1 MTLFRAMTGMA
12 AFLPLDDTGLL
23 QVLFIVF
30 AAVAALLLIFV
41 IVLFASKTVRKK
53 LFRNDEKP
61 TEEKPTEKGSTAE
74 EKPQKQTARVRL
86 AYSDSV
92 PTVPLSAPTSN
103 AHSTMS
109 RPGSIKLNMTL
120 GTPQKQS
127 TYKNSFDHIPTVEIS
142 HTDSRKVTDGNTYV
156 AVPRTDAKTTGR
168 PAAQTTKKTA
178 GTTAKPVLKFT
189 TATRPTA
196 KTQTTT
202 PKTVTKSPA
211 PTAKPKTA
219 ATPAAKPATVKHAVK
234 PASAKTTERNGRK

>member
-1 MTLFRAMTGMA
+1 MTLFRAVTGMA
-12 AFLPLDDTGLL
+12 AFLPIDDTGLL

-61 TEEKPTEKGSTAE
+61 SEEKPTEKGSTAE

-109 RPGSIKLNMTL
+109 RPGSVKLNMTL
-120 GTPQKQS
+120 GTPQKQP
-127 TYKNSFDHIPTVEIS
+127 TYKNSFDRIPTVEIG
-142 HTDSRKVTDGNTYV
+142 HTDSRKVTDGNTYT
-156 AVPRTDAKTTGR
+156 AVPRTYAKTTGG
-168 PAAQTTKKTA
+168 PAQATKKTA

-211 PTAKPKTA
+211 PTAKQKTA
-219 ATPAAKPATVKHAVK
+219 ATPAAKPATVKPAVK

>member
-1 MTLFRAMTGMA
+1 MTLFRAVTGMA
-12 AFLPLDDTGLL
+12 AFLPIDDTGLL

-61 TEEKPTEKGSTAE
+61 SEEKPTEKGSTAE

-109 RPGSIKLNMTL
+109 RPGSVKLNMTL
-120 GTPQKQS
+120 GTPQKQP
-127 TYKNSFDHIPTVEIS
+127 TYKNSFDRIPTVEIG
-142 HTDSRKVTDGNTYV
+142 HTDSRKVTDGNTYT
-156 AVPRTDAKTTGR
+156 AVPRTDAKTTGK
-168 PAAQTTKKTA
+168 PAQATKKTA

-219 ATPAAKPATVKHAVK
+219 ATPAAKPATVKPAVK

>member
-1 MTLFRAMTGMA
+1 MTLFRAVTGMA
-12 AFLPLDDTGLL
+12 AFLPIDDTGLL

-61 TEEKPTEKGSTAE
+61 SEEKPTEKGSTVE

-109 RPGSIKLNMTL
+109 RPGSVKLNMTL
-120 GTPQKQS
+120 GTPQKQP
-127 TYKNSFDHIPTVEIS
+127 TYKNSFDRIPTVEIG
-142 HTDSRKVTDGNTYV
+142 HTDSRKVTDGNTYT

-168 PAAQTTKKTA
+168 PAQATKKTA

-219 ATPAAKPATVKHAVK
+219 ATPAAKPATAK
-234 PASAKTTERNGRK
+234 PATKPTSAKTTERNGRK

>member
-1 MTLFRAMTGMA
+1 MTLFRAVTGMA
-12 AFLPLDDTGLL
+12 AFLPIDDTGLL

-53 LFRNDEKP
+53 LFRND
-61 TEEKPTEKGSTAE
+61 EKPTEKGSTAE

-109 RPGSIKLNMTL
+109 RPGSVKLNMTL
-120 GTPQKQS
+120 GTPQKQP
-127 TYKNSFDHIPTVEIS
+127 TYKNSFDRIPTVEIG
-142 HTDSRKVTDGNTYV
+142 HTDSRKVTDGNTYT

-168 PAAQTTKKTA
+168 PAQATKKTA
-178 GTTAKPVLKFT
+178 CTTAKPVLKFT

-219 ATPAAKPATVKHAVK
+219 ATPAAKPATVKPAVK

>member
-1 MTLFRAMTGMA
+1 MTLFRAVTGMA
-12 AFLPLDDTGLL
+12 AFLPIDDTGLL

-61 TEEKPTEKGSTAE
+61 SEEKPTEKGSTVE

-109 RPGSIKLNMTL
+109 RPGSVKLNMTL
-120 GTPQKQS
+120 GTPQKQP
-127 TYKNSFDHIPTVEIS
+127 TYKNSFDRIPTVEIG
-142 HTDSRKVTDGNTYV
+142 HTDSRKVTDGNTYT

-168 PAAQTTKKTA
+168 PAQATKKTA

-189 TATRPTA
+189 TATRQTA

-211 PTAKPKTA
+211 PTAKPKTT
-219 ATPAAKPATVKHAVK
+219 ATPAAKPATVKPAVK

>member
-61 TEEKPTEKGSTAE
+61 SEEKPTEKGSTAE

-142 HTDSRKVTDGNTYV
+142 HADSRKVTDGNTYV

-168 PAAQTTKKTA
+168 PAQATKKTA

-189 TATRPTA
+189 TATRQTA

-219 ATPAAKPATVKHAVK
+219 ATPSAKPATAK
-234 PASAKTTERNGRK
+234 PATKPTSAKTTERNGRK

>member
-1 MTLFRAMTGMA
+1 MTLFRAVTGMA
-12 AFLPLDDTGLL
+12 AFLPIDDTGLL

-53 LFRNDEKP
+53 LFRNNEKP
-61 TEEKPTEKGSTAE
+61 SEEKPTEKGSTAE

-109 RPGSIKLNMTL
+109 RPGSVKLNMTL
-120 GTPQKQS
+120 GTPQKQP
-127 TYKNSFDHIPTVEIS
+127 TYKNSFDRIPTVEIG
-142 HTDSRKVTDGNTYV
+142 HTDSRKVTDGNTYT

-168 PAAQTTKKTA
+168 PAQSTKKTA

-196 KTQTTT
+196 ITQTTT

-219 ATPAAKPATVKHAVK
+219 ATPAAKPATVKPAVK

>member
-1 MTLFRAMTGMA
+1 MTLFRAVTGMA
-12 AFLPLDDTGLL
+12 AFLPIDDTGLL

-53 LFRNDEKP
+53 LFRNNEKP
-61 TEEKPTEKGSTAE
+61 SEEKPTEKGSTAE

-109 RPGSIKLNMTL
+109 RPGSVKLNMTL
-120 GTPQKQS
+120 GTPQKQP
-127 TYKNSFDHIPTVEIS
+127 TYKNSFDRIPTVEIG
-142 HTDSRKVTDGNTYV
+142 HTDSRKVTDGNTYT

-168 PAAQTTKKTA
+168 PAQSTKKTA

-219 ATPAAKPATVKHAVK
+219 ATPAAKPAKIGR
-234 PASAKTTERNGRK
+234 ASCRERV

>member
-1 MTLFRAMTGMA
+1 MTLFRAVTGMA
-12 AFLPLDDTGLL
+12 AFLPIDDTGLL

-53 LFRNDEKP
+53 LFRNNEKP
-61 TEEKPTEKGSTAE
+61 SEEKPTEKGSTAE

-109 RPGSIKLNMTL
+109 RPGSVKLNMTL
-120 GTPQKQS
+120 GTPQKQP
-127 TYKNSFDHIPTVEIS
+127 TYKNSFDRIPTVEIG
-142 HTDSRKVTDGNTYV
+142 HTDSRKVTDGNTYT

-168 PAAQTTKKTA
+168 PAQSTKKTA

-219 ATPAAKPATVKHAVK
+219 AKPATVKPAVK

>member
-53 LFRNDEKP
+53 LFRSDEKP
-61 TEEKPTEKGSTAE
+61 TEEKPTENRSTAE

-92 PTVPLSAPTSN
+92 PTVPLSAPT
-103 AHSTMS
+103 AGASTMS
-109 RPGSIKLNMTL
+109 RPGSVKLNMTL
-120 GTPQKQS
+120 GTPQKQP

-142 HTDSRKVTDGNTYV
+142 HTDNRKVTDGNTYV

-168 PAAQTTKKTA
+168 PAAAQTTKKTA

-189 TATRPTA
+189 TTTRPIA

-219 ATPAAKPATVKHAVK
+219 ATPAAKPAAAK
-234 PASAKTTERNGRK
+234 PATKPTSAKTTERNGRK

>member
-53 LFRNDEKP
+53 LFRSDEKP
-61 TEEKPTEKGSTAE
+61 SEEKPTENRSTAE
-74 EKPQKQTARVRL
+74 DKPQKQTARVRL

-92 PTVPLSAPTSN
+92 PTVPLSAPT
-103 AHSTMS
+103 AGASTMS
-109 RPGSIKLNMTL
+109 CPGSVKLNMTL
-120 GTPQKQS
+120 GTPQKQP

-142 HTDSRKVTDGNTYV
+142 HTDNRKVTDGNTYV

-168 PAAQTTKKTA
+168 PAAAQSTKKTA

-189 TATRPTA
+189 TTTRPIA

-219 ATPAAKPATVKHAVK
+219 ATPAAKPAAKPAVK
-234 PASAKTTERNGRK
+234 PTSAKTTERNGRK

>member
-1 MTLFRAMTGMA
+1 MTLFRAATGMA
-12 AFLPLDDTGLL
+12 AFLPTDDTGLL

-61 TEEKPTEKGSTAE
+61 SEEKPTEKGSTVE

-109 RPGSIKLNMTL
+109 RPGSVKLNMTL
-120 GTPQKQS
+120 GTPQKQP
-127 TYKNSFDHIPTVEIS
+127 TYKNSFDRIPTVEIG
-142 HTDSRKVTDGNTYV
+142 HTDSRKVTDGNTYT

-168 PAAQTTKKTA
+168 PAQATKKTA

-189 TATRPTA
+189 TATRQTA

-219 ATPAAKPATVKHAVK
+219 ATPAAKPATVKPAVK